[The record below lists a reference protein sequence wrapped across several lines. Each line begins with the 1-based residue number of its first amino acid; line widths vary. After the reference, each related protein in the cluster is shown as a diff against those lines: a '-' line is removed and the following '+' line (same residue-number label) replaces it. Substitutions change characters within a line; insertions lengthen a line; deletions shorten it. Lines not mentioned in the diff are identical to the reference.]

1 MGLSKM
7 EKKYLK
13 DKVLTTIYPYI
24 KDKEVLD
31 IGCIEHDLERK
42 DKERIWVHDFLRQN
56 AKHVVGIDI
65 LKKDI
70 ETLKKQGYDVYCQN
84 AETFKLNKKF
94 DVIFA
99 GELIEHLSN
108 PGLFLEK
115 CKLHLKKDGFLI
127 LTTPNAFTLSRIL
140 EEIIFFTND
149 PTVNPE
155 HTLWYSPTVI
165 KELLRRYDIN
175 INKIYFVDYPNIK
188 PKVTTRIISLICDI
202 FGNKFRETMIIIAK

>member
-70 ETLKKQGYDVYCQN
+70 EILKKQGYDVYCQN

-115 CKLHLKKDGFLI
+115 CKFHLKKDGFLI
-127 LTTPNAFTLSRIL
+127 ITTPNAFCLARL
-140 EEIIFFTND
+140 FGGFVFFTND
-149 PTVNPE
+149 LDVNPE
-155 HTLWYSPTVI
+155 HTAWYSPKVI
-165 KELLRRYDIN
+165 KELLRRYNFN
-175 INKIYFVDYPNIK
+175 IEKFSFVDYPTLKNKI
-188 PKVTTRIISLICDI
+188 TTKIITKLCNL
-202 FGNKFRETMIIIAK
+202 FGD

>member
-149 PTVNPE
+149 PKENPD
-155 HTLWYSPTVI
+155 HTIWYSPTVI

-202 FGNKFRETMIIIAK
+202 FGNKFREKMIIISK